1 VSASRTP
8 RARHARVSVPVPDR
22 WTRTLAFILTG
33 GLILAAAV
41 LPAPQAQALSECP
54 EVLPA
59 AEVVPGE
66 TGYGLTVSRGTTPER
81 FDVEVV
87 GVLENAVAPGIPLLV
102 VEVASP
108 EIDRVG
114 GIWGGMSGSPVY
126 VDGRLLGA
134 VAYGFSWGPSS
145 LGGVTPAEAM
155 LRVPGRP
162 TLPAPVMPAE
172 IELPSEMR
180 SLAIE
185 DGVARSEAGTMRP
198 LEIPVRVSG
207 PAGAKLDGFVSS
219 FEQRYPGT
227 RVVRGTGGAGWEQ
240 DGAES
245 STIVPGGNLAVSL
258 AIGDYTA
265 VGIGTATY
273 LCGETVLG
281 FGHPLLYDGP
291 TRLGLHGA
299 RAIRVVD
306 DAVWGPYKLANAGPL
321 VGTIDQDRLAGVAG
335 RLGSLPVTTAVTS
348 EIVSLDDASTTT
360 GRTDVIHP
368 HELFWPILVHGWINY
383 DLLVFDNLY
392 VSGSSE
398 VEWSIEG
405 LREDGSAWQLIRSNR
420 HASQYDLSTESLI
433 EMAMYADLLGS
444 NPAEQVRVTSV
455 DHRARA
461 GTPYQA
467 LQIVGHELKVE
478 GPDGELLDTRHGIE
492 LIPGT
497 TIRIVVPLREF
508 RGEVRTVDV
517 ELEVPADAAGYGEL
531 VIAGGGS
538 MGMDGFFECFYDYSE
553 DCGEPPARTFD
564 ELLAH
569 LAAQPRND
577 ELVVSL
583 LLYGEDHFSDDE
595 EPSVEELFFDGE
607 QGIPTIRTSVQ
618 LDQVVSGSAYVEVFT
633 AIEPE
638 PDPDDPDPAPAQ
650 TRTMGWSCPA
660 NGSWATGTVTAWR
673 RPAGS
678 TPGSGTWWSTTRW
691 EGCSASRT
699 DVPRTPPS
707 SATGTATAP
716 RPSASSGPTTGT
728 SATPTPAD
736 PARSTSAT
744 DVPPTPPSSATGTAT
759 APRPSA
765 SSGPTTGTSATPTPA
780 DPARSTSATDV
791 PPTPPS
797 SATGTATAPRPSAS
811 SGPTTGT
818 SATPTPADPARSTSA
833 TDVPPTPPSS
843 ATGTATAP
851 RPSASSA
858 TTPGCCATAPAGGTT
873 TSSTDRAG
881 ADRIARSPELS
892 QAARSQVGPG

>member
-1 VSASRTP
+1 
-8 RARHARVSVPVPDR
+8 
-22 WTRTLAFILTG
+22 
-33 GLILAAAV
+33 
-41 LPAPQAQALSECP
+41 
-54 EVLPA
+54 
-59 AEVVPGE
+59 
-66 TGYGLTVSRGTTPER
+66 
-81 FDVEVV
+81 
-87 GVLENAVAPGIPLLV
+87 
-102 VEVASP
+102 
-108 EIDRVG
+108 
-114 GIWGGMSGSPVY
+114 
-126 VDGRLLGA
+126 LLGA

-207 PAGAKLDGFVSS
+207 PAGAKLDRFVSS

-273 LCGETVLG
+273 ICGETVLG

-607 QGIPTIRTSVQ
+607 HGIPTIRTSVQ

-638 PDPDDPDPAPAQ
+638 PDPDDPDPGPGPDPDDGMVVSGQRLVGDWDGDGVA
-650 TRTMGWSCPA
+650 
-660 NGSWATGTVTAWR
+660 
-673 RPAGS
+673 
-678 TPGSGTWWSTTRW
+678 TPGWFDAGQWYLVVDDAVGGVLSFSYGRATDTPVVGDWNGDGTQTIGVVRANHWYLRNTNTSGPGTIDFRYGRATDTPVVGDWNGDGTQTIGVVRDNAWLLRN
-691 EGCSASRT
+691 SASGGYH
-699 DVPRTPPS
+699 DLEY
-707 SATGTATAP
+707 
-716 RPSASSGPTTGT
+716 RP
-728 SATPTPAD
+728 
-736 PARSTSAT
+736 
-744 DVPPTPPSSATGTAT
+744 
-759 APRPSA
+759 
-765 SSGPTTGTSATPTPA
+765 
-780 DPARSTSATDV
+780 
-791 PPTPPS
+791 
-797 SATGTATAPRPSAS
+797 
-811 SGPTTGT
+811 
-818 SATPTPADPARSTSA
+818 
-833 TDVPPTPPSS
+833 
-843 ATGTATAP
+843 
-851 RPSASSA
+851 
-858 TTPGCCATAPAGGTT
+858 GG
-873 TSSTDRAG
+873 S
-881 ADRIARSPELS
+881 
-892 QAARSQVGPG
+892 

>member
-87 GVLENAVAPGIPLLV
+87 GVLENAVAPGIPLFV

-207 PAGAKLDGFVSS
+207 PAGAKLDRFVSS

-273 LCGETVLG
+273 ICGETVLG

-607 QGIPTIRTSVQ
+607 HGIPTIRTSVQ

-638 PDPDDPDPAPAQ
+638 PDPDDPDPGPGPDPDDGMVVSGQRLVGDWDGDGVA
-650 TRTMGWSCPA
+650 
-660 NGSWATGTVTAWR
+660 
-673 RPAGS
+673 
-678 TPGSGTWWSTTRW
+678 TPGWFDAGQWYLVVDDAVGGVLSFSYGRATDTPVVGDWNGDGTQTIGVVRANHWYLRNTNTSGPGTIDFRYGRATDTPVVGDWNGNGTQTIGVVRANHWYLRNTNTSGPGTIDFRYGRATDTPVVGDWNGDGTQTIGVVRANHW
-691 EGCSASRT
+691 YLRNTNTSGPGTIDFRYGRATDTPVVGDWNGDGTQTIGVVRDNAWLLRNSASGGYH
-699 DVPRTPPS
+699 DLEY
-707 SATGTATAP
+707 
-716 RPSASSGPTTGT
+716 RP
-728 SATPTPAD
+728 
-736 PARSTSAT
+736 
-744 DVPPTPPSSATGTAT
+744 
-759 APRPSA
+759 
-765 SSGPTTGTSATPTPA
+765 
-780 DPARSTSATDV
+780 
-791 PPTPPS
+791 
-797 SATGTATAPRPSAS
+797 
-811 SGPTTGT
+811 
-818 SATPTPADPARSTSA
+818 
-833 TDVPPTPPSS
+833 
-843 ATGTATAP
+843 
-851 RPSASSA
+851 
-858 TTPGCCATAPAGGTT
+858 GG
-873 TSSTDRAG
+873 S
-881 ADRIARSPELS
+881 
-892 QAARSQVGPG
+892 